1 MQSRAHLKAVL
12 RSIALL
18 STAAAV
24 EACQSAEAQQLSP
37 RPDSRPDPRA
47 VFALR
52 ACPPSMPATGA
63 RCTDIRGTARGSV
76 GCRYGATLC
85 QCRGTSAANA
95 VFDCGPAAR
104 SAPNR
109 GQLPP
114 PELAATA

>member
-12 RSIALL
+12 RSLALL
-18 STAAAV
+18 SSAAAL
-24 EACQSAEAQQLSP
+24 EACRSAEAQQLAP
-37 RPDSRPDPRA
+37 RPDPRA

-52 ACPPSMPATGA
+52 ACPPAMPASGA

-95 VFDCGPAAR
+95 VFDCQPAAR
-104 SAPNR
+104 STPNR
-109 GQLPP
+109 GPLPP
-114 PELAATA
+114 PELAASA